1 MIITSFKIKARSDSE
16 IMNCTHLRIAG
27 FFTFL
32 IVCSYFKTEFR
43 ATASMKLIPGVNTV
57 QLSGLLES
65 TMLPGDSLKVKFK
78 QTKKTNK
85 VKLRFQGANFES
97 DGEDLNVTLTG
108 YLSEVTFQIDST
120 ETSDAEI
127 SFTFTS
133 LQMQHVSLGLQLV
146 LSVALLVLWQHA
158 RPHAVAGVALTSLL
172 QSIST
177 MYAGEKSSLVCFF
190 YGFNISTTIITW
202 RILITHEHP
211 TKLEITL
218 VGIFTVILCG
228 NRLSDNDQLKVVSLC
243 LLAAF
248 IVKFIPFL
256 RQVND

>member
-1 MIITSFKIKARSDSE
+1 
-16 IMNCTHLRIAG
+16 
-27 FFTFL
+27 
-32 IVCSYFKTEFR
+32 
-43 ATASMKLIPGVNTV
+43 
-57 QLSGLLES
+57 
-65 TMLPGDSLKVKFK
+65 
-78 QTKKTNK
+78 
-85 VKLRFQGANFES
+85 
-97 DGEDLNVTLTG
+97 
-108 YLSEVTFQIDST
+108 
-120 ETSDAEI
+120 
-127 SFTFTS
+127 
-133 LQMQHVSLGLQLV
+133 
-146 LSVALLVLWQHA
+146 
-158 RPHAVAGVALTSLL
+158 VAGVALTSLL

-202 RILITHEHP
+202 IILITHEHP